1 MKTEHKKI
9 KNLEQQIKNLEKKI
23 KRLEEIT
30 VMKSVIKNVWT
41 WVAIFTAIYSITDN
55 YVNGILTFFIL
66 FFFSYYVH
74 LDCHKYEHL
83 FTKPHKYHHDH
94 DNFFSHFIQ
103 YVIEL
108 GSIPSFFLIIY
119 SICGTIF
126 LDKWVILFVS
136 LLYSTVHNINYSY
149 FKVNNVHKLHHENEM
164 TNIGPDLCDIM
175 FGTKHPDNEEVEDTN
190 HYIPNVI
197 LITLMIIWLKRMCLN
212 EPFNTLFTTYSNYF
226 LMGCFV
232 FYILVSIGLH
242 FH

>member
-1 MKTEHKKI
+1 MKTKDTKLEIKK
-9 KNLEQQIKNLEKKI
+9 LEKRI

-30 VMKSVIKNVWT
+30 VAKSIVKNFWA
-41 WVAIFTAIYSITDN
+41 WFAIFVAIYSITTN
-55 YVNGILTFFIL
+55 SYSNGILTFFIL
-66 FFFSYYVH
+66 FFLSYFVH
-74 LDCHKYEHL
+74 LESHKHIHL
-83 FTKPHKYHHDH
+83 FTKPHQYHHEH

-108 GSIPSFFLIIY
+108 GMPSLFLIIY
-119 SICGTIF
+119 FVCGNIF

-149 FKVNNVHKLHHENEM
+149 FKVNNVHRLHHEHVM

-175 FGTKHPDNEEVEDTN
+175 FGEKHPDNEEVEDTN

-197 LITLMIIWLKRMCLN
+197 LITLMIIWLKRMCLH

-226 LMGCFV
+226 LMACFV
-232 FYILVSIGLH
+232 FYMLASIGLH